1 MVSSEF
7 ARKVTIHLGELY
19 PEEDASALTRKCID
33 AIGIDGTQ
41 ASIESRQ
48 SLWDSADIVL
58 ITYADS
64 VVSSNQTPLD
74 TINYLLSRYLKK
86 TVSVVHILPFFP
98 YSSDDGFSVIDY
110 STVNPSH
117 GNWEQLRQIK
127 TNFKLMADL
136 VLNHCST
143 RSLWFENFKTETD
156 PGRNFF
162 ITAAADT
169 DTTQV
174 VRPRTSDLLRP
185 TRTNSGEK
193 LVWCTF
199 SHDQAD
205 LNFRNPDVL
214 LEFLKIIRLYLDQG
228 IEWFRLDAVG
238 FIWKEL
244 GTSCINL
251 PKAHTLIKLLRLLI
265 ETKSKSSVVITETN
279 IPNVE
284 NLSYFGDLDEAHVI
298 YNFSLPPLLLNTL
311 ITGDYSHL
319 QRWIKTMPP
328 ARTGSAYLNFLAS
341 HDGIGLRPVEGLLS
355 REEIEKLTSTMVS
368 FGGRLSYRAT
378 QSGEREPYE
387 INISLWDALAGTLRG
402 GRDLHQFDRFI
413 CAHAILLSVEGI
425 PAFYVHSLFATE
437 NDVSRVGNTGNLRS
451 INRHVWEL
459 DDLERRLTEK
469 DSHHS
474 RVFSRLTELIKLRKG
489 CEAFHPNATMFTLQ
503 LGDAVFG
510 FLRKSIDRS
519 QDIFAV
525 FNVTDESVLFDIG
538 DLNLTIDHVWMD
550 LVSGTIFEAGEESV
564 ELEPYQFLWI
574 SNKQ

>member
-1 MVSSEF
+1 MASSEF
-7 ARKVTIHLGELY
+7 THKVTRYLGELY
-19 PEEDASALTRKCID
+19 PEEDTSALATKCID
-33 AIGIDGTQ
+33 AIGIDRTQ
-41 ASIESRQ
+41 APVEPRQ
-48 SLWDSADIVL
+48 SLWGSSDIVL

-64 VVSSNQTPLD
+64 VVSDGQAPLD
-74 TINYLLSRYLKK
+74 TINYLLSSYLREA
-86 TVSVVHILPFFP
+86 VSVVHILPFFP

-117 GNWEQLRQIK
+117 GNWEQLRQIQ

-136 VLNHCST
+136 VLNHCSI
-143 RSLWFENFKTETD
+143 RSLWFENFKTGTD

-162 ITAAADT
+162 ITATADT

-174 VRPRTSDLLRP
+174 VRPRTSDLLRL
-185 TRTNSGEK
+185 TRTDSGEK

-244 GTSCINL
+244 GTPCINL
-251 PKAHTLIKLLRLLI
+251 PEAHTLIKLVRILI
-265 ETKSKSSVVITETN
+265 ENKSNSSVVITETN

-311 ITGDYSHL
+311 ITGDHSHL

-355 REEIEKLTSTMVS
+355 KEEIEKLTSTMVS

-378 QSGEREPYE
+378 QSGEQEPYE
-387 INISLWDALAGTLRG
+387 INISLWDALAGTPSG
-402 GRDLHQFDRFI
+402 GKDSYQFDRFI

-437 NDVSRVGNTGNLRS
+437 NDVSRVENTGNLRS

-459 DDLERRLTEK
+459 EDLERRLTEK
-469 DSHHS
+469 DSHHG
-474 RVFSRLTELIKLRKG
+474 RVFNRLTELIKLRRA

-510 FLRKSIDRS
+510 LWRQSIDRS
-519 QDIFAV
+519 QDIFAI
-525 FNVTDESVLFDIG
+525 FNVTNESVLFEIG
-538 DLNLTIDHVWMD
+538 SLNLTIDHVWMD
-550 LVSGTIFEAGEESV
+550 LISGAIYEADQVTV

-574 SNKQ
+574 SNK

>member
-7 ARKVTIHLGELY
+7 THKVTRYLGELY
-19 PEEDASALTRKCID
+19 PGEDTSALTARCVD
-33 AIGIDGTQ
+33 AIGIDRTQ
-41 ASIESRQ
+41 APIESRQ
-48 SLWDSADIVL
+48 SLWGSSDIVL

-64 VVSSNQTPLD
+64 VVSNGQTPLD
-74 TINYLLSRYLKK
+74 TINYLLSSYLRE

-110 STVNPSH
+110 STVNQSH
-117 GNWEQLRQIK
+117 GTWEQLRRIK

-143 RSLWFENFKTETD
+143 RSLWFENFKTGTD

-251 PKAHTLIKLLRLLI
+251 PEAHTLIKLLRVLI
-265 ETKSKSSVVITETN
+265 ENRSESSVVITETN

-311 ITGDYSHL
+311 ITGDHSHL

-355 REEIEKLTSTMVS
+355 KQEIEKLTSTMVS
-368 FGGRLSYRAT
+368 FGGRLSYRVT
-378 QSGEREPYE
+378 QSGEQEPYE
-387 INISLWDALAGTLRG
+387 INISLWDALAGTPSG
-402 GRDLHQFDRFI
+402 GKDSYQFDRFI

-437 NDVSRVGNTGNLRS
+437 NDVSRVENTGNLRS

-459 DDLERRLTEK
+459 EDLERRLTEK
-469 DSHHS
+469 DSHHG
-474 RVFSRLTELIKLRKG
+474 RVFNRLTELIKLRRA

-503 LGDAVFG
+503 LGEAVFG
-510 FLRKSIDRS
+510 LWRQSTDRG
-519 QDIFAV
+519 QDIFAI
-525 FNVTDESVLFDIG
+525 FNVTNESVLFEIG
-538 DLNLTIDHVWMD
+538 SLNLTIDHIWMD
-550 LVSGTIFEAGEESV
+550 LISGAIYEAGQGTV

-574 SNKQ
+574 SNK